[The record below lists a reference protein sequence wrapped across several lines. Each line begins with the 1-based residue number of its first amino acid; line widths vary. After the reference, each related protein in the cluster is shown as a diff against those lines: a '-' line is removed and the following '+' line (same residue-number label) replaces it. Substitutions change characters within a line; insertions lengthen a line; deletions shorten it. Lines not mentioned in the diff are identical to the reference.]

1 MLKFSNFFSLVFSR
15 MWTEIKEK
23 AKLNLFKIY
32 MYLALEKVEIEKLNE
47 PHTSDATTDHQ
58 HLTPQVV
65 FNRWKCIN
73 DLYLEH
79 RFISIE

>member
-1 MLKFSNFFSLVFSR
+1 
-15 MWTEIKEK
+15 
-23 AKLNLFKIY
+23 

-47 PHTSDATTDHQ
+47 PQTSDESTGHH